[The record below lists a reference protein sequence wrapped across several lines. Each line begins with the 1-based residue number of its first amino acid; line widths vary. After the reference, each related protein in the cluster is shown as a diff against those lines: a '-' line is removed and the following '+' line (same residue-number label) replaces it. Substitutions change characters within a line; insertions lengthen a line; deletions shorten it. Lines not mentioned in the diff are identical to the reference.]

1 LRDLEDLY
9 IYKIGYDPW
18 HIDDSLLREFKR
30 EFGEDSMVPIRQGVA
45 TLSDPMKSMKADLKS
60 KRIVY
65 NNNPIDKWCL
75 SNTEIKADINGNI
88 QPVKGL
94 DVKMR
99 IDGLISLLCGY
110 IVLEDN
116 KDDYTN
122 MI

>member
-1 LRDLEDLY
+1 
-9 IYKIGYDPW
+9 
-18 HIDDSLLREFKR
+18 
-30 EFGEDSMVPIRQGVA
+30 MVPIRQGVA
-45 TLSDPMKSMKADLKS
+45 TLSDPMKDMKADLKS